1 MQSRP
6 INRSGTQ
13 SFHLR
18 KTEDPTPTRLTP
30 GPGFQ
35 DRSPLRCD
43 CFIFLFCA
51 EDKGFEPSSQL
62 SSGTALAV
70 QRSKPISAYPP
81 AKFHT
86 LTLLTSLTPLTRSY
100 TPLSPVRVAGF
111 EPAPSVW
118 KTVTLPLR
126 HTRHS
131 MWAER
136 IRSADFLGLTKLSA
150 HTFLYPGWDSNPHC
164 SRSERGASFR
174 WATWAFWVIG

>member
-1 MQSRP
+1 M
-6 INRSGTQ
+6 
-13 SFHLR
+13 
-18 KTEDPTPTRLTP
+18 P

-51 EDKGFEPSSQL
+51 EDKGLEPSPQL
-62 SSGTALAV
+62 SSRSALAV

-81 AKFHT
+81 NSVRGKVDTRKVPPHFLTFSPSHL
-86 LTLLTSLTPLTRSY
+86 LTL
-100 TPLSPVRVAGF
+100 VRVAGL
-111 EPAPSVW
+111 EPTPSVW

-131 MWAER
+131 MWADR
-136 IRSADFLGLTKLSA
+136 IRSADFLGLAKLSA

-174 WATWAFWVIG
+174 WATWAFWVDWLTVRDSLESEKATGRLLSTNH

>member
-86 LTLLTSLTPLTRSY
+86 LTLLTSLTPFSRLS
-100 TPLSPVRVAGF
+100 PLSHPLPPRASSRIRTGTFSLEDCNAAVTPYSPFNVGRTHPQRRFFGVNQIVCPHLLVPRVGF
-111 EPAPSVW
+111 EP
-118 KTVTLPLR
+118 TLFPL
-126 HTRHS
+126 
-131 MWAER
+131 
-136 IRSADFLGLTKLSA
+136 
-150 HTFLYPGWDSNPHC
+150 
-164 SRSERGASFR
+164 
-174 WATWAFWVIG
+174 